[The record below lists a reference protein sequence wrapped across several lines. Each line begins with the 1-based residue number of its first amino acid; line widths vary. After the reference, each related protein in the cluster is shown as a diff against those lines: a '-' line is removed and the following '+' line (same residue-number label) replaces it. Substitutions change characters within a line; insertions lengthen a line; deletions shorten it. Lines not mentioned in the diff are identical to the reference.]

1 MVTLEQVEKLCERAN
16 ISYDEARTVLEATN
30 GDMLEAIITLE
41 KQGRIKAPKGDG
53 YYNSANEQQSE
64 QKNAYSS
71 DQSKNYQNKNER
83 RTEYKEDRGETFH
96 QLVDRFFKWCC
107 KIVHL
112 GNINTLEV
120 AKDGNKVVV
129 IPVTVL
135 VLLLIFTFWITV
147 PIIIIG
153 IFFGYRYTF
162 HGPDIEKTRVN
173 NVMDSVS
180 EAADNLKKEVKDNH
194 LKHNRED
201 NVIKDVNNNV
211 NNNVKNNDN
220 HNGENNGKNSDN

>member
-41 KQGRIKAPKGDG
+41 KQGRIKAPNGGG
-53 YYNSANEQQSE
+53 YYNS
-64 QKNAYSS
+64 
-71 DQSKNYQNKNER
+71 KNEHQSTDNSKHEKNNKDER
-83 RTEYKEDRGETFH
+83 KEDEGETFH
-96 QLVDRFFKWCC
+96 KLLGRFFRWCC
-107 KIVHL
+107 KIIRQ

-120 AKDGNKVVV
+120 TKGGNKVVM

-153 IFFGYRYTF
+153 IFFGYRFTF
-162 HGPDIEKTRVN
+162 HGPDIEKTKVN

-180 EAADNLKKEVKDNH
+180 DAAENLKKEVKDNH
-194 LKHNRED
+194 NEKH
-201 NVIKDVNNNV
+201 
-211 NNNVKNNDN
+211 
-220 HNGENNGKNSDN
+220 NGKNSDN